1 VLRSTTGARRIVVGA
16 AVSCGLL
23 LSGCSDGTPEFCTP
37 LRQSADLQA
46 LGDALDAGD
55 LDLAGAEA
63 QRLVDLA
70 DEAPADIRADLQALG
85 EAVVQIVDLLADE
98 ASGTSDAGEL
108 ERRREQLN
116 DDLAELDRR
125 SQRVSSWALQ
135 ECGMRLE

>member
-1 VLRSTTGARRIVVGA
+1 MTARRCLVA
-16 AVSCGLL
+16 AACCLL
-23 LSGCSDGTPEFCTP
+23 LAGCGDGTPEFCEP
-37 LRQSADLQA
+37 LRSTADLEA
-46 LGDALDAGD
+46 LRDALDTGD

-70 DEAPADIRADLQALG
+70 DEAPAEIRADLQALG
-85 EAVVQIVDLLADE
+85 DAVVQIVDLLADE
-98 ASGTSDAGEL
+98 AEGTSDAGEL